1 MPKIASLHKHF
12 KPIKHNFCVLNWVNF
27 SHSCMF
33 ELISWLWWL
42 TLDLLN
48 KSLNCWQIVIVFL
61 QVNET
66 VTFSV
71 NLHGL
76 RISLFSRMNFPS
88 FLFLAGNSGTLYT
101 YKINQTIHIFLSGS
115 YLLFNETNSSN
126 HCQTIEV
133 FNKSSYIYQKV
144 L

>member
-1 MPKIASLHKHF
+1 M
-12 KPIKHNFCVLNWVNF
+12 
-27 SHSCMF
+27 
-33 ELISWLWWL
+33 
-42 TLDLLN
+42 
-48 KSLNCWQIVIVFL
+48 
-61 QVNET
+61 
-66 VTFSV
+66 

-88 FLFLAGNSGTLYT
+88 FLFLTGNSGTLYT

-144 L
+144 LQFGEYKHQLKFLKTTSGIYGNAHQKRKVFWFNPS